1 LKSVVSK
8 IAALCGVNDKEAA
21 WLLMLSACG
30 WLYFAYSYLY
40 ESGLGVAVPRYAG
53 Y

>member
-1 LKSVVSK
+1 MKALLDKFATLCGAGHGEA
-8 IAALCGVNDKEAA
+8 AALLVI
-21 WLLMLSACG
+21 SASG

-40 ESGLGVAVPRYAG
+40 ESGLGVAVPLYAG